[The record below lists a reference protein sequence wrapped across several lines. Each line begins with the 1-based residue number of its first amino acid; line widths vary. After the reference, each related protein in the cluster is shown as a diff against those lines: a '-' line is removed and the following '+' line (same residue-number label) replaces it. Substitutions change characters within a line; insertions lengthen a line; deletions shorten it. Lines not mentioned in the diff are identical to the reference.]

1 MCHWEWL
8 HRRGQSLQS
17 AVAVYLLVR
26 QQQRVH
32 GSAHPPCDSTALRSA
47 SLLCRQR
54 SPSLPPAHNS
64 SPLCTRKEQSH
75 LSLSFMSSLTLCQLV
90 CVLRM
95 RLAAPAAA
103 VDRDS
108 RGTVTAA
115 ARRGCPS
122 AVHHLLLHS
131 PLPWEHNAHSSALSL
146 SVPSCSFSHLSE
158 FISGIRH
165 PLFSSSFSVAV
176 MGRTTT

>member
-1 MCHWEWL
+1 MCHWDRATAQKRSVTAECSS
-8 HRRGQSLQS
+8 SLLS
-17 AVAVYLLVR
+17 GETAAA
-26 QQQRVH
+26 
-32 GSAHPPCDSTALRSA
+32 GSCSAHPPCDSAALRSA

-75 LSLSFMSSLTLCQLV
+75 LSLSFMSSLALCQLV

-95 RLAAPAAA
+95 RLAAPA

-146 SVPSCSFSHLSE
+146 FLPSLTSPNSFLEFHTLS
-158 FISGIRH
+158 FLS
-165 PLFSSSFSVAV
+165 LSL
-176 MGRTTT
+176 